1 MFRRRTFSSGNI
13 HYRIDIDKSMCPNPV
28 DIY

>member
-13 HYRIDIDKSMCPNPV
+13 HCINIDKSMCPNSV